1 MKVTLEKLPAS
12 QIGFDI
18 QVEGAK
24 SQAIYDRI
32 VKDLTKTMQVPGFR
46 KGKAP
51 TQLVLRQVGTQR
63 LKVNVLEELLE
74 KTLTEALSEHKEVK
88 DKALGGFELITDME
102 TLVLS
107 FTPGQELSFKA
118 AIDVEPE
125 VTLAKYQDFVV
136 KVEEIK
142 PDLTEVDRTLREF
155 QVRKSTIVP
164 IEDRAVEL
172 NDVVTVDLQVLDRE
186 TGEVLPEAGEDD
198 FQLEVDEKAF
208 IPEVVQAVIGAAI
221 DQVVEVE
228 SVFPDEYYPEEY
240 VGKEIKYVITIKSI
254 KGRELAALDDEFAQS
269 ISDTDTIAEL
279 RELLEKR
286 VIDQA
291 ESKTQANKERAV
303 LEALTAELEVELPAS
318 LVQQELEY
326 LVRQQASYLEERI
339 DPSMVKQLFTREL
352 IEEMRRLNLPEAINR
367 LRRKVALDEI
377 ASRENLTVDQAV
389 LNERVA
395 NTLEALKD
403 QNIDRSRLTSMI
415 SEEMMTEAAIAWLI
429 EHSQIELVEQGSLTP
444 AAEPL
449 ESISPATDE
458 AVVDESV
465 VTVDAISVDATS
477 VDATSVEDTS
487 VDA

>member
-74 KTLTEALSEHKEVK
+74 KTLTEALSEHQEVK
-88 DKALGGFELITDME
+88 DKALGGFQLITDME

-136 KVEEIK
+136 KAEEIK
-142 PDLTEVDRTLREF
+142 ADLTEVDRTLHEF
-155 QVRKSTIVP
+155 QVRKSTLVP
-164 IEDRAVEL
+164 VEDRPVEL
-172 NDVVTVDLQVLDRE
+172 NDVVTVDLQVLDRA
-186 TGEVLPEAGEDD
+186 TGEVLPDAGEDD

-269 ISDTDTIAEL
+269 ISDKETIAEL

-286 VIDQA
+286 VIDEA

-339 DPSMVKQLFTREL
+339 DPSMVKQLFTKEL
-352 IEEMRRLNLPEAINR
+352 IGEMRRLNLPEAINR

-377 ASRENLTVDQAV
+377 ASQENLTVDQAA

-395 NTLEALKD
+395 NALEALKG

-449 ESISPATDE
+449 ESILPAIAD
-458 AVVDESV
+458 ADGDV
-465 VTVDAISVDATS
+465 VTVEATS
-477 VDATSVEDTS
+477 VDA
-487 VDA
+487 